1 MVGCPSRPIFF
12 SAWRGIAD
20 RYKKG
25 LVFLLRPA
33 RATQIQRQKNEAHG
47 KRLGTRC
54 PKNDRMGDQGTSRVR
69 SRCLFLFS
77 FFYFF

>member
-1 MVGCPSRPIFF
+1 MQIKITASVRGRALWWAGQVGLFFF

-54 PKNDRMGDQGTSRVR
+54 PKK
-69 SRCLFLFS
+69 
-77 FFYFF
+77 